1 VKAQLNWYFTVS
13 DKFTL
18 LSVREKVLFSISGL
32 VFILFGGFVWLI
44 EPVQLDTTALT
55 GRVQRQQAELGR
67 LETQIKEVERE
78 LQQDPDDPLRKS
90 IALMRENIVDIDES
104 LREQTVDLIP
114 AEKMPLV
121 LERILER
128 STSLQVK
135 VVAVNSIAPIRMMDI
150 DSSAGE
156 KVNLF
161 QHGVS
166 LTLEGGYMDVLQYLE
181 EIENLEWR
189 FYWKSFDYKVGEYP
203 LGRAEIELYTL
214 STSQAFIGI

>member
-1 VKAQLNWYFTVS
+1 MKAQFRWYYDICERFTA
-13 DKFTL
+13 
-18 LSVREKVLFSISGL
+18 LSVREKVLFTISGL
-32 VFILFGGFVWLI
+32 VFILFGGFVWLV
-44 EPVQLDTTALT
+44 EPIQLETTALM
-55 GRVQRQQAELGR
+55 GRVQRQQTELGR
-67 LETQIKEVERE
+67 LETQIREVEKA
-78 LQQDPDDPLRKS
+78 LQEDPDEPLRKS
-90 IALMRENIVDIDES
+90 IKSLRENIVRIDDS

-121 LERILER
+121 LERILSR
-128 STSLQVK
+128 SSSMQVK
-135 VVAVNSIAPIRMMDI
+135 IVAVNSIAPIRMMDI

-189 FYWKSFDYKVGEYP
+189 FYWKSFNYKVEEYP
-203 LGRAEIELYTL
+203 VGKAEIELYTL
-214 STSQAFIGI
+214 STSQAFIGV

>member
-1 VKAQLNWYFTVS
+1 MKAQLGWYYDICDRFA
-13 DKFTL
+13 L

-32 VFILFGGFVWLI
+32 VLILFGGFVWLV
-44 EPVQLDTTALT
+44 EPVQLDTSALK
-55 GRVQRQQAELGR
+55 GRVERQKAELGK
-67 LETQIKEVERE
+67 LETQIKEVEKA
-78 LQQDPDDPLRKS
+78 LQEDPDDPLRKS
-90 IALMRENIVDIDES
+90 ITSLRESIVRIDEN

-135 VVAVNSIAPIRMMDI
+135 IVAVNSIAPIRMMDI

-166 LTLEGGYMDVLQYLE
+166 LSLEGGYMDVLQYLE

-189 FYWKSFDYKVGEYP
+189 FYWKSFDYKVEEYP
-203 LGRAEIELYTL
+203 VGRAEIELYTL
-214 STSQAFIGI
+214 STSQAFIGV